1 MSKVLIDENNLTAIG
16 NAIRSKNNSS
26 TKYKPSDMANAINSI
41 KHHIE
46 YTTGDL
52 QVVSSDAWSFKIT
65 QTNHQTITA
74 GPSSKVVTNTDGT
87 YSPAISADVTISPNT
102 GYIPGAIQKWADKST
117 KTYNIMA
124 SAAEEI
130 AGMVEDGWAK
140 VYEDGA
146 SFYSDENYTT
156 RLSSLSGDIV
166 VVGMKNAD
174 ASNTYFGSGALY
186 NNHNLTK
193 FKNTFITSAG
203 PELLFGC
210 TSITSVDLP
219 NLTSA
224 GPELLFG
231 CTSIT
236 SVDLPNLTSAGPEL
250 LSGCTSITSVDLP
263 NLTSAGYNLLS
274 GCIKLKS
281 IYLRSTIMCTLGGPT
296 NLPPTVSIYV
306 PASLIES
313 YKTASNWSSYASKF
327 KTLESIQLSKI
338 SIIGITEIN
347 MYNGNTVT
355 YKIKY
360 NDGDVVP
367 GQTGVTWS
375 ITGNATISQDGIV
388 TLNNAS
394 AGDTLSITAISTY
407 DNSIS
412 ASLTVSVVNKSKS
425 IYIYLNDGQWVDSGT
440 TVDGHTVY
448 KSDAG
453 SYYVDDGTSTCT
465 VTVQGYSKVTVY
477 ARSHA
482 ENSYDYTEVGP
493 LDGTVSRNSSSNVL
507 STKSKQSDTKYY
519 SYPFTITDT
528 NEHTFQVLYSK
539 DNSGN
544 SNDDRGYF
552 YFVCE

>member
-41 KHHIE
+41 KSTIE

-74 GPSSKVVTNTDGT
+74 EPSSKVVTNTDGT
-87 YSPAISADVTISPNT
+87 YSSVISADVTISPNT
-102 GYIPGAIQKWADKST
+102 GYIPGVIQKGADKST
-117 KTYNIMA
+117 KTYNITA

-140 VYEDGA
+140 VYEDGT

-156 RLSSLSGDIV
+156 KLSSLSGDIV

-174 ASNTYFGSGALY
+174 ASSANIGAGALY

-203 PELLFGC
+203 
-210 TSITSVDLP
+210 SD
-219 NLTSA
+219 
-224 GPELLFG
+224 
-231 CTSIT
+231 
-236 SVDLPNLTSAGPEL
+236 L
-250 LSGCTSITSVDLP
+250 LSYCTSITSVDLP
-263 NLTSAGYNLLS
+263 NLTSAGYNLLNN
-274 GCIKLKS
+274 CTKLQS
-281 IYLRSTIMCTLGGPT
+281 IYLRSTIMCTLGGTT
-296 NLPPTVSIYV
+296 NLPSTVSIYV

-313 YKTASNWSSYASKF
+313 YKTASNWSSYASNF

-338 SIIGITEIN
+338 SIIGFTEIN
-347 MYNGNTVT
+347 MYNGNTMT

-367 GQTGVTWS
+367 VQAGVTWS

-388 TLNNAS
+388 TLNNDS

-407 DNSIS
+407 NNSIS
-412 ASLTVSVVNKSKS
+412 ASLTVSVVNELPS
-425 IYIYLNDGQWVDSGT
+425 IYVDLNEGQWVDSGT
-440 TVDGHTVY
+440 TVNGHTVY

-453 SYYVDDGTSTCT
+453 SYHVNNGTSTCT
-465 VTVQGYSKVTVY
+465 VTVKGYSKVTVY
-477 ARSHA
+477 ARSYA
-482 ENSYDYTEVGP
+482 EGGYDYTEVGP
-493 LDGTVSRNSSSNVL
+493 LDGTVSRGSSSNVL
-507 STKSKQSDTKYY
+507 STKGKPSNTVYY

-539 DNSGN
+539 DNSGD

>member
-26 TKYKPSDMANAINSI
+26 TKYKPSNMANAINSI
-41 KHHIE
+41 KSTIE

-52 QVVSSDAWSFKIT
+52 QVVSPDAWSFKIT

-74 GPSSKVVTNTDGT
+74 KPSSKAVTNTDGT

-102 GYIPGAIQKWADKST
+102 GYIPGVIQKGADKST
-117 KTYNIMA
+117 KTYNITA

-140 VYEDGA
+140 VYEDGV

-156 RLSSLSGDIV
+156 KLSSLSGDIV

-174 ASNTYFGSGALY
+174 ASSTNFSNGALY
-186 NNHNLTK
+186 NNRNLTK

-203 PELLFGC
+203 SNLLYGC

-224 GPELLFG
+224 G
-231 CTSIT
+231 S
-236 SVDLPNLTSAGPEL
+236 
-250 LSGCTSITSVDLP
+250 
-263 NLTSAGYNLLS
+263 NLLY
-274 GCIKLKS
+274 GCIKLQS
-281 IYLRSTIMCTLGGPT
+281 IYLRSTIMCTLGGST
-296 NLPPTVSIYV
+296 NLPSTVSIYV

-313 YKTASNWSSYASKF
+313 YKTASNWSSYASNF

-338 SIIGITEIN
+338 SIIGVTEIN
-347 MYNGNTVT
+347 MYNGNTGT

-360 NDGDVVP
+360 NDGAVVP
-367 GQTGVTWS
+367 GQAGVTWS

-425 IYIYLNDGQWVDSGT
+425 IYIDLNYGQWVDSGT

-453 SYYVDDGTSTCT
+453 SYYVDNGTSTCT

-477 ARSHA
+477 ARSYA
-482 ENSYDYTEVGP
+482 EGTYDYTEVGP
-493 LDGTVSRNSSSNVL
+493 LDGTVSRGSSSNVL
-507 STKSKQSDTKYY
+507 STKGKQSYTEYY

>member
-41 KHHIE
+41 KSTIE

-74 GPSSKVVTNTDGT
+74 EPSSKVVTNTDGT
-87 YSPAISADVTISPNT
+87 YSPVISADVTISPNT
-102 GYIPGAIQKWADKST
+102 GYIPGVIQKGADKST
-117 KTYNIMA
+117 KTYNITA

-140 VYEDGA
+140 VYEDG
-146 SFYSDENYTT
+146 SYFYSDENYTT
-156 RLSSLSGDIV
+156 KLSSLSGDIV
-166 VVGMKNAD
+166 VVGMKNAG
-174 ASNTYFGSGALY
+174 ASSTNGALY

-203 PELLFGC
+203 Y
-210 TSITSVDLP
+210 
-219 NLTSA
+219 NL
-224 GPELLFG
+224 
-231 CTSIT
+231 IY
-236 SVDLPNLTSAGPEL
+236 
-250 LSGCTSITSVDLP
+250 GCTSITSVDLP
-263 NLTSAGYNLLS
+263 NLTSAGYDLLY
-274 GCIKLKS
+274 GCTKLQS
-281 IYLRSTIMCTLGGPT
+281 IYLRSTIMCTLGGTT
-296 NLPPTVSIYV
+296 NLPSTVSIYV

-338 SIIGITEIN
+338 SIIGFTEIN
-347 MYNGNTVT
+347 MYNGNTGT

-360 NDGDVVP
+360 NDGLVLP
-367 GQTGVTWS
+367 EQAGVTWS

-425 IYIYLNDGQWVDSGT
+425 IYIELNDGQWVDSGT

-453 SYYVDDGTSTCT
+453 SYHVDNGTSTCT

-477 ARSHA
+477 ARSYA
-482 ENSYDYTEVGP
+482 EGFYDYTEVGP

-507 STKSKQSDTKYY
+507 STKVKQSDTEYY

-539 DNSGN
+539 DNSGD

>member
-41 KHHIE
+41 KPTIE

-74 GPSSKVVTNTDGT
+74 EPSSKVVTNTDGT

-102 GYIPGAIQKWADKST
+102 GYIPGVIQKWADKST

-130 AGMVEDGWAK
+130 AGMVENGWAK

-156 RLSSLSGDIV
+156 KLSSLSGDIV

-174 ASNTYFGSGALY
+174 ASSTNFSNGALY
-186 NNHNLTK
+186 SNRNLTK
-193 FKNTFITSAG
+193 FKNTFITSVG
-203 PELLFGC
+203 HDLLYGC
-210 TSITSVDLP
+210 TSLTSVDLP

-224 GPELLFG
+224 GSALLYS
-231 CTSIT
+231 CTSLT
-236 SVDLPNLTSAGPEL
+236 SVDLPNLTSAGSGL
-250 LSGCTSITSVDLP
+250 L
-263 NLTSAGYNLLS
+263 YN
-274 GCIKLKS
+274 CIKLQS
-281 IYLRSTIMCTLGGPT
+281 IYLRSTIMCTLGGST
-296 NLPPTVSIYV
+296 HLPDTVSIYV

-313 YKTASNWSSYASKF
+313 YKTASSWSSYPSNF

-338 SIIGITEIN
+338 SIIGFTEIN
-347 MYNGNTVT
+347 MYNGNTRT

-360 NDGDVVP
+360 NDGDVNPV
-367 GQTGVTWS
+367 QAGVTWS

-425 IYIYLNDGQWVDSGT
+425 IYINLNDGQWVDSGT

-453 SYYVDDGTSTCT
+453 SYYVNNGTSTCT

-477 ARSHA
+477 ARSYA
-482 ENSYDYTEVGP
+482 ENVYDYTEVGP
-493 LDGTVSRNSSSNVL
+493 LDGTVSRDSSSNVL
-507 STKSKQSDTKYY
+507 STKGKQSNTEYY

-539 DNSGN
+539 DNTGN
-544 SNDDRGYF
+544 NDDDRGYF
-552 YFVCE
+552 YVVCE